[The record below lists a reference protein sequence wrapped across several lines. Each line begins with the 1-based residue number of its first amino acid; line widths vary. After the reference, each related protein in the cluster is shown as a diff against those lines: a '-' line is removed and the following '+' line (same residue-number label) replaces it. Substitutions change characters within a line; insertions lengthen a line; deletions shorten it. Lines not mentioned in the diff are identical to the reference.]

1 MVEKNELIKQWSE
14 KLSITEEDINKAI
27 TKIAEEEKQLHK
39 ESTQEEC
46 EARALQRIAG
56 IYKKQLRSPAVGF
69 EGCIIAVGDSID
81 TVARIKR
88 EAAVMFKTDPQIAI
102 SSGVTNDEGIAL
114 DTRKEWS
121 TGNPNRGFG
130 RPLPEHN
137 WLRTI
142 YGVALKSNVDTTP
155 KYFIMQM
162 SGKVATNENIPL
174 FKPVKFRAIDKTTPE
189 NAEVQYN
196 INSSTFTT
204 FDIDETIKLPTTEEL
219 ITKYCKPI
227 KVSELADYHEQNKDN
242 YSRLVAVIGD
252 VSTIVMEPTSVG
264 SRRVILED
272 SESIFDLDSQGTT
285 CWVPERVPI
294 DFAEGSKVIILGRTG
309 QGRALD
315 EQGNPTDE
323 PGDVMINAFSLYALP
338 KYKIELNVKEITDIN
353 TETTEEQEDK
363 PIIEGVESN
372 W

>member
-1 MVEKNELIKQWSE
+1 MLEKNELIKQWSE
-14 KLSITEEDINKAI
+14 KLSITEEDINKSI

-39 ESTQEEC
+39 ELTPEEC
-46 EARALQRIAG
+46 EGRALQRIAG

-69 EGCIIAVGDSID
+69 EGCVIAIGDSID

-88 EAAVMFKTDPQIAI
+88 EAAIIFKADPQKAIADGI
-102 SSGVTNDEGIAL
+102 TNDEGIAL

-121 TGNPNRGFG
+121 TGNPNRRFG
-130 RPLPEHN
+130 LPLPKHN

-142 YGVALKSNVDTTP
+142 YGVALKSNVDTMP

-162 SGKVATNENIPL
+162 SGEVATNDNIPL

-189 NAEVQYN
+189 NAEAQYN
-196 INSSTFTT
+196 MNSSTFTT

-219 ITKYCKPI
+219 MTKYCKPI
-227 KVSELADYHEQNKDN
+227 KVSELSTYHEQNKDDYN
-242 YSRLVAVIGD
+242 RLVAVEGD

-285 CWVPERVPI
+285 CWVPERVLI
-294 DFAEGSKVIILGRTG
+294 DFAEGSKVIMLGRTG
-309 QGRALD
+309 QGKALD

-338 KYKIELNVKEITDIN
+338 KYKIEPNIRELTVSEVDISD
-353 TETTEEQEDK
+353 EVEDK
-363 PIIEGVESN
+363 PAKQS